1 MLPAQVSAHFQQQQQ
16 RFYKGGLPG
25 ARRHGDRALALY
37 DEATAV
43 VIPMDP
49 RAVTLGFA
57 TLTAWQLGLVD
68 EARALAHEGVE
79 WAERGR
85 RPIDRAWAEQ
95 QAAWLHVLRREPAE
109 ARRPA
114 ERAPAAGTEESIPPQ
129 AA

>member
-1 MLPAQVSAHFQQQQQ
+1 
-16 RFYKGGLPG
+16 
-25 ARRHGDRALALY
+25 

-49 RAVTLGFA
+49 RAATLGFVA
-57 TLTAWQLGLVD
+57 LTAWQLGLVD

-109 ARRPA
+109 ARPHA
-114 ERAPAAGTEESIPPQ
+114 ERAPSAGTGESIPTHG
-129 AA
+129 AAAAARPGSAVGRTGGSA